1 MRVKDHTIIDPL
13 FGAVYTIPEEFAV
26 GSDDFE
32 RCCGNIFREIISR
45 KIHWHIPL
53 TDLETFFDNT
63 LDDDAANIDD
73 ILNDEEFLL
82 YEQHCLELRRKQR
95 LYTEELLQKAPESL
109 TDEEAEFLRKKE
121 SMQVD
126 FLLTGEYLE
135 SIRAWRKLTGCN
147 DDVEDFFE
155 SESSVDTIEFSYSV
169 QSRRGG
175 LNRYEAQ
182 AGYMFCDDS
191 YTSYYKKEQMLPYL
205 DVDIFINGK
214 HCSNNMLN
222 WEDIAWMLKKSG
234 RYKFFRSYD
243 NPLYGEEHEL
253 DFFIFSKVKNNRLEW
268 QLERAFCFDS
278 GCNEEDQKLRYI
290 FDYRQ
295 VCQAMLE
302 LTANILASDNLY
314 NAAWYDLMQ
323 DVQVVFADVVLLDT
337 EEDIL
342 FHKYCQ
348 DRWYIR
354 QIYESLS
361 EMAVQFA
368 PENFPEIPPW
378 RGEVPPRST
387 EHGFYDIIAA
397 KTGAQPLHHTQ
408 PPRWLVGEEVFYP
421 LENNV
426 ENDFPEIPEGFAE
439 KVEII
444 KQAIDARQ
452 LVEMEY
458 FSHKQ
463 EKTVRLFA
471 PEIIVIYKMQWY
483 VAGFCK
489 LREERR
495 TFCLDGIKK
504 ITLTNRTEPSHG
516 IAGDVKENG
525 LFNDL

>member
-13 FGAVYTIPEEFAV
+13 LGAVYTIPEEFAV

-63 LDDDAANIDD
+63 LDDAAANIDD

-95 LYTEELLQKAPESL
+95 LYTEELLQKSPESL
-109 TDEEAEFLRKKE
+109 TDEEADFLRKKE

-135 SIRAWRKLTGCN
+135 SVRAWRELTGCGGA
-147 DDVEDFFE
+147 DEFAWPESTLDTVEFR
-155 SESSVDTIEFSYSV
+155 YSV
-169 QSRRGG
+169 QSLRGG
-175 LNRYEAQ
+175 LSNYEAQ
-182 AGYMFCDDS
+182 AGYIFCDNS
-191 YTSYYKKEQMLPYL
+191 YCNFEKEQTIPFL
-205 DVDIFINGK
+205 DADIFINGR
-214 HCSNNMLN
+214 HCRYEGLN
-222 WEDIAWMLKKSG
+222 WEDIALMLNKSG
-234 RYKFFRSYD
+234 RYKLFKTAD
-243 NPLYGEEHEL
+243 DPVDGAMHEL
-253 DFFIFSKVKNNRLEW
+253 DFFVCSTLKNGCLEW
-268 QLERAFCFDS
+268 HLERALDFDS
-278 GCNEEDQKLRYI
+278 NCNEEDQKLRYT
-290 FDYRQ
+290 FDYRDFCESLLQ
-295 VCQAMLE
+295 LA
-302 LTANILASDNLY
+302 ADILASDRLY
-314 NAAWYDLMQ
+314 NAAWYDLMR
-323 DVQVVFADVVLLDT
+323 DFHWTYTGISRIDDDDDIVFD
-337 EEDIL
+337 E
-342 FHKYCQ
+342 YCQ
-348 DRWYIR
+348 DRWYIL
-354 QIYESLS
+354 QIYNVLS
-361 EMAVQFA
+361 AMKEQGSWT
-368 PENFPEIPPW
+368 PETFPEIPPW
-378 RGEVPPRST
+378 CGGVPPRST
-387 EHGFYDIIAA
+387 EHGFCEIIAEKTSA
-397 KTGAQPLHHTQ
+397 KPLYHTQ

-421 LENNV
+421 LEDNV

-439 KVEII
+439 TVEII

-495 TFCLDGIKK
+495 TFRLDSIEK
-504 ITLTNRTEPSHG
+504 ITAVSQTEPSHG